1 MGRRSLLDQDVHP
14 AAEFLYDMFRYAR
27 IVYGNPSTQSTREFT
42 LRKLAVSLTVLGK
55 MLVEI
60 LSGNLTDATLKEL
73 RSLPKEELPQPF
85 RDMAKHAG
93 GSAITGEELTREML
107 VEIQAVCEE
116 LLDTN

>member
-1 MGRRSLLDQDVHP
+1 MT
-14 AAEFLYDMFRYAR
+14 
-27 IVYGNPSTQSTREFT
+27 TQPMNATAT
-42 LRKLAVSLTVLGK
+42 AVLGK

-60 LSGNLTDATLKEL
+60 LSGNLTDATLAEL
-73 RSLPKEELPQPF
+73 RPLPKEELPQPF

-93 GSAITGEELTREML
+93 GSAITGKELTREML

>member
-1 MGRRSLLDQDVHP
+1 MVTT
-14 AAEFLYDMFRYAR
+14 
-27 IVYGNPSTQSTREFT
+27 TQPMSATAT
-42 LRKLAVSLTVLGK
+42 AVLGK

-73 RSLPKEELPQPF
+73 RPLPKEELPQPF
-85 RDMAKHAG
+85 RDVAKHAG

-107 VEIQAVCEE
+107 IEIQAVCEE

>member
-1 MGRRSLLDQDVHP
+1 MYNQFHNQGEKMVTT
-14 AAEFLYDMFRYAR
+14 
-27 IVYGNPSTQSTREFT
+27 TQPMSATAT
-42 LRKLAVSLTVLGK
+42 AVLGK

-73 RSLPKEELPQPF
+73 RLLPKEELPEPF

-93 GSAITGEELTREML
+93 GSAITGKELTREML
-107 VEIQAVCEE
+107 IEIQAVCEE